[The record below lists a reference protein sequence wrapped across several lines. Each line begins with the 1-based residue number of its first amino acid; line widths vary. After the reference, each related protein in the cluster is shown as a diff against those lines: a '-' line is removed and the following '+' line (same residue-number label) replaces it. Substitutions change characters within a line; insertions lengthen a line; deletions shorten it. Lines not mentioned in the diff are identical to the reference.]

1 MISHNLCPYGLK
13 SLVECISRAVLLSQP
28 ADIPI
33 FLLEYLA
40 ELINFRRCHP
50 EADPKRVSFNYQEIW
65 EKKFLRTKKTS
76 ETPIT
81 TSAAS
86 QVPSQAQIEETL
98 TVLYSNLPSSTDGS
112 VVNQVQHLEDRVKTN
127 ETSGKDEKPSA
138 STTYPKPTPPPRVG
152 RQYGKNVPPPFLV
165 VKGERKPAPPP
176 SNVSMKTHRVSSA
189 RLPSQQ
195 EGKGTSKD
203 VRMPQTCQATLTS
216 IPEKPS
222 ASESRLVGK
231 PTKLPSVPVPI
242 VTHKLVVPPI
252 PQRKNRG
259 VVPDKTSSR
268 PPEHKAQGPLKTKAG
283 PKAAP
288 VSRPESANEKPTEIK
303 PTPPSD
309 PAPEKKKVRFI
320 ISPEKTREIKPTPP
334 SDPAPEKKKVRF
346 NISPEKTKEI
356 KPTPPRDSAP
366 EKKKIRP
373 NISREKTRKIKPT
386 PPSDPAPEKKI
397 CPSISPEK
405 TREIKPTP
413 PSDPAPEKKKI
424 RPNISP
430 EKTRVLRRL
439 PQRTRVKPEEDRY
452 PGDDLD
458 KISWR
463 LLAFFTD
470 ALC

>member
-1 MISHNLCPYGLK
+1 MTSQNLCPYGLK

-33 FLLEYLA
+33 FLREYLA

-65 EKKFLRTKKTS
+65 EKKFLRTKITS

-86 QVPSQAQIEETL
+86 QVPSLPQVEETL
-98 TVLYSNLPSSTDGS
+98 TVLYSDLPSSTDGS

-138 STTYPKPTPPPRVG
+138 STTYPKPTPQPRVG
-152 RQYGKNVPPPFLV
+152 RQYGKNVPPPSLA

-176 SNVSMKTHRVSSA
+176 SNVSMKTHRVSSV

-195 EGKGTSKD
+195 GGKGTIKD
-203 VRMPQTCQATLTS
+203 VRKPQTCQTTLTS
-216 IPEKPS
+216 IPDKPS
-222 ASESRLVGK
+222 ASESRVVGK

-252 PQRKNRG
+252 PQRKIRG

-268 PPEHKAQGPLKTKAG
+268 PPEHKAQGPLKTKTG

-288 VSRPESANEKPTEIK
+288 VSKPESTKEKPTEIK

-309 PAPEKKKVRFI
+309 PAPEKKKI
-320 ISPEKTREIKPTPP
+320 NPNISPEMTREIKPTPP
-334 SDPAPEKKKVRF
+334 
-346 NISPEKTKEI
+346 T
-356 KPTPPRDSAP
+356 
-366 EKKKIRP
+366 
-373 NISREKTRKIKPT
+373 
-386 PPSDPAPEKKI
+386 
-397 CPSISPEK
+397 EK

-430 EKTRVLRRL
+430 EKTREIKPTPPSDSAPEKKKEDVSSVGIRRTAFSRPDIL
-439 PQRTRVKPEEDRY
+439 AGHSHSCPHQLAHPVHIIRY
-452 PGDDLD
+452 RHMQIRSSPLD
-458 KISWR
+458 HSGHLSFI
-463 LLAFFTD
+463 
-470 ALC
+470 

>member
-1 MISHNLCPYGLK
+1 MGDIKESSVK
-13 SLVECISRAVLLSQP
+13 SLVVIADRLQP
-28 ADIPI
+28 
-33 FLLEYLA
+33 FGT
-40 ELINFRRCHP
+40 C
-50 EADPKRVSFNYQEIW
+50 V
-65 EKKFLRTKKTS
+65 EKKFLRTKITS

-86 QVPSQAQIEETL
+86 QVPSLPQVEETL
-98 TVLYSNLPSSTDGS
+98 TVLYSDLPSSTDGS

-138 STTYPKPTPPPRVG
+138 STTYPKPTPQPRVG

-203 VRMPQTCQATLTS
+203 VRKPQTCQATLTS

-222 ASESRLVGK
+222 ASESRVVRK

-252 PQRKNRG
+252 PQRKIRG

-268 PPEHKAQGPLKTKAG
+268 PPEHKAQGPLKTKTG

-288 VSRPESANEKPTEIK
+288 VSKPESTKEKPTEIK

-309 PAPEKKKVRFI
+309 PVPEKKKI
-320 ISPEKTREIKPTPP
+320 NPNISPEMTREIKPTPP
-334 SDPAPEKKKVRF
+334 SDLAPEKK
-346 NISPEKTKEI
+346 NINS
-356 KPTPPRDSAP
+356 
-366 EKKKIRP
+366 
-373 NISREKTRKIKPT
+373 NLL
-386 PPSDPAPEKKI
+386 
-397 CPSISPEK
+397 PEK

-424 RPNISP
+424 NPNISPEKTREIKPTPPSDAAPEKKKVRFNISP

-439 PQRTRVKPEEDRY
+439 PQRSKVKPEEE
-452 PGDDLD
+452 
-458 KISWR
+458 
-463 LLAFFTD
+463 
-470 ALC
+470 